1 MEEKPC
7 FFASSSTIFFIPFG
21 RTIRYVEEARED
33 VKNRK
38 SFIREFAGGAGRIM
52 YEVEE
57 YAIEEVN
64 CDEEGNID
72 MSGDI
77 WDFSKMEIK
86 VISEITKEIVK
97 VFDNMEDAEQAANE
111 LDDTKIVF

>member
-1 MEEKPC
+1 MV
-7 FFASSSTIFFIPFG
+7 AQYDTL
-21 RTIRYVEEARED
+21 EEARED

-38 SFIREFAGGAGRIM
+38 SFIREFTGVAGRIM

-57 YAIEEVN
+57 YAIEEVK

-86 VISEITKEIVK
+86 VISEITKEIVE
-97 VFDNMEDAEQAANE
+97 VFDNMKDAEQVVNE

>member
-1 MEEKPC
+1 
-7 FFASSSTIFFIPFG
+7 
-21 RTIRYVEEARED
+21 
-33 VKNRK
+33 
-38 SFIREFAGGAGRIM
+38 M